1 MRHISWQQWVPVGLL
16 VAVLSLLA
24 ALPAAAAPP
33 TTPAAPTAAGAAAA
47 TPPHSATP
55 PHQPA
60 VPYPARGVCVDRTDS
75 LTVNTCAK
83 ITEVLGADERA
94 STDEIGLVIVPTL
107 GGDPIETWATGLFN
121 AWGVGKA
128 GKDNGVLLVI
138 ALTDHRLRI
147 VTGDG
152 ARIRLTDLEAAEII
166 RNTITPLLRADQVE
180 DAVLAGL
187 DEIRRGLGH
196 SVTSGNAL
204 TTMTQDD
211 IDALSSSGAGAG
223 AGKGSGSSS
232 TGLYVLAGLAVAAT
246 VGGGIY
252 ASYMKSSRGA
262 EYDGLDDA
270 DKPWWA
276 RSNRRGYNRYGSGGV
291 YFGGSSGHH
300 GSSSGGS
307 SGSSGGSSGS
317 GGGHS
322 SGGGASGSW

>member
-1 MRHISWQQWVPVGLL
+1 MRHITWQRWVPVGLL

-24 ALPAAAAPP
+24 ALPAAAAPA
-33 TTPAAPTAAGAAAA
+33 TTPAAPTAAGSAA
-47 TPPHSATP
+47 ATP

-196 SVTSGNAL
+196 SVTSRNAL

-211 IDALSSSGAGAG
+211 IDALSSSGAGD
-223 AGKGSGSSS
+223 GKGSGSSS
-232 TGLYVLAGLAVAAT
+232 TGLFVLVGFAVAAT

-252 ASYMKSSRGA
+252 SSYMKSSHGA
-262 EYDGLDDA
+262 EYDGLDDP

-276 RSNRRGYNRYGSGGV
+276 RSSRRGYNRYGSGGV

-300 GSSSGGS
+300 DSSSGGS